1 MNNDQW
7 NPFLKPSQSLK
18 DEDFEAVSCKQCGN
32 AAFDQYY
39 RLYKLSALKSPNG
52 KQQIYNVPIF
62 VCANCGYIL
71 DPRKDEISTENTSET
86 ENK

>member
-18 DEDFEAVSCKQCGN
+18 DEDFEAVACKQCGN

-39 RLYKLSALKSPNG
+39 RLYKISALKSPTG

-62 VCANCGYIL
+62 VCANCGFIL
-71 DPRKDEISTENTSET
+71 DPRKDDLSTENPAT
-86 ENK
+86 EQK